1 MPVFPYDFQCD
12 FITLGIGDQRFN
24 IACCHIPA
32 YSSINGINLISHQKA
47 CSLCRWIFQHLIDDK
62 RRIIHAVKLNAD
74 TDKASFHGAR
84 KAFCLFI
91 IQIAG
96 MDIAAGIHQPAD
108 RTVNQLLIQ
117 IFLILSEVEFVTH
130 DGIDFL
136 QLLKFISG
144 GCRSLMQRG
153 V

>member
-1 MPVFPYDFQCD
+1 
-12 FITLGIGDQRFN
+12 
-24 IACCHIPA
+24 
-32 YSSINGINLISHQKA
+32 
-47 CSLCRWIFQHLIDDK
+47 
-62 RRIIHAVKLNAD
+62 
-74 TDKASFHGAR
+74 
-84 KAFCLFI
+84 
-91 IQIAG
+91 

-130 DGIDFL
+130 DGIDVL